1 MSENT
6 STYGKTGAA
15 SLLAAVLV
23 WSAAVALGETGTNPD
38 VMTRSIG
45 YVGLALLAIGAV
57 ALAAMLVGIYT
68 DDDL

>member
-15 SLLAAVLV
+15 GLLAAVLV
-23 WSAAVALGETGTNPD
+23 WGVAVVLAETGANPD
-38 VMTRSIG
+38 TLTQSLG

-68 DDDL
+68 DAEL